1 MSVFLII
8 VVDAILSARSKIEK
22 EIKDVQTTLEI
33 NINESNQAEI
43 SFQHLSEE
51 NEKLKPESEK
61 SQKKYDELILD
72 LNHHLDEKTRLVKSL
87 VFPY

>member
-1 MSVFLII
+1 MNLKN
-8 VVDAILSARSKIEK
+8 SKKVYER

-87 VFPY
+87 VFTY